1 MKIIHLSDFNC
12 PYSYIGLNRIANA
25 CAELDLDVEWEM
37 VSFELEPNI
46 DSISTVDRFAIKSG
60 LSLKDAKREIEKI
73 EQIAENEGLNINYDM
88 VLRSSKDAHRLVK
101 YVQNKNYPVSQ
112 ELIFKIFESNLTK
125 NENIADHEI
134 LIGIAASCGLD
145 ENEIAELLESHSLE
159 IEVGLDMDEAISNG
173 ITTIPYYFV
182 ENNDERLIIPG
193 VFEKESFKIAFE
205 DLLSGEMKDKTF
217 I

>member
-60 LSLKDAKREIEKI
+60 LSLKDAEREIEKI

-145 ENEIAELLESHSLE
+145 ENEIAELLESQSLE
-159 IEVGLDMDEAISNG
+159 IEVDLDMDEAISNG

>member
-12 PYSYIGLNRIANA
+12 PYSYIGLKRIANA

-46 DSISTVDRFAIKSG
+46 DSISTVDRFAIKNG
-60 LSLKDAKREIEKI
+60 LSLKDAEREIEKI

-101 YVQNKNYPVSQ
+101 YVQNKNYPISQ
-112 ELIFKIFESNLTK
+112 ELIFKIFESNLSK

-145 ENEIAELLESHSLE
+145 ENEIAELLKSNSLE
-159 IEVGLDMDEAISNG
+159 IEVELDMDEAISNG

-205 DLLSGEMKDKTF
+205 DLISGEMKDKTF

>member
-60 LSLKDAKREIEKI
+60 LSLKDAEREIEKI

-101 YVQNKNYPVSQ
+101 YVQNKNYPVSH

-125 NENIADHEI
+125 NENIA
-134 LIGIAASCGLD
+134 
-145 ENEIAELLESHSLE
+145 
-159 IEVGLDMDEAISNG
+159 
-173 ITTIPYYFV
+173 
-182 ENNDERLIIPG
+182 
-193 VFEKESFKIAFE
+193 
-205 DLLSGEMKDKTF
+205 
-217 I
+217 

>member
-12 PYSYIGLNRIANA
+12 PYSYIGLNRISKA
-25 CAELDLDVEWEM
+25 CAELNLDVEWEM
-37 VSFELEPNI
+37 VSFELEPTI
-46 DSISTVDRFAIKSG
+46 DSISTVDRFAIKNG
-60 LSLKDAKREIEKI
+60 LSLKDAEREIEKI

-101 YVQNKNYPVSQ
+101 YVQNKNYPISQ
-112 ELIFKIFESNLTK
+112 ELIFKIFESNLAK

-145 ENEIAELLESHSLE
+145 ENEIAELLKSDSLK
-159 IEVGLDMDEAISNG
+159 IEVDLDMDEAISNG

-193 VFEKESFKIAFE
+193 AFEKESFKIAFE
-205 DLLSGEMKDKTF
+205 DLISGEMKDKTF

>member
-1 MKIIHLSDFNC
+1 MKIIHLSDFNS

-60 LSLKDAKREIEKI
+60 LSLKDAEREIEKI

-159 IEVGLDMDEAISNG
+159 IEVDLDMDEAISNG

>member
-12 PYSYIGLNRIANA
+12 PYSYIGLKRIANA

-46 DSISTVDRFAIKSG
+46 DSISTVDRFAIKNG
-60 LSLKDAKREIEKI
+60 LSLKDAEREIEKI

-101 YVQNKNYPVSQ
+101 YVQNKNYPISQ
-112 ELIFKIFESNLTK
+112 ELIFKIFESNLSK

-145 ENEIAELLESHSLE
+145 ENEIAELLKSDSLK
-159 IEVGLDMDEAISNG
+159 IEVDLDMDEAISNG

-205 DLLSGEMKDKTF
+205 DLISGEMKDKTF

>member
-60 LSLKDAKREIEKI
+60 LSLKDAEREIEKI

-159 IEVGLDMDEAISNG
+159 IEVDLDMDEAISNG